1 MGDLNADLL
10 SRSSEVKFLRDLI
23 NELSLKVVNQG
34 PTKHV
39 WNPHTSTD
47 VICVDDNNEIL
58 DQGQRS
64 ANFNNTHELIHI
76 TIKPHI
82 IAPPSELFTYR
93 K

>member
-1 MGDLNADLL
+1 MGDLL
-10 SRSSEVKFLRDLI
+10 SRDSEAESFRDFS

-34 PTKHV
+34 PI
-39 WNPHTSTD
+39 NPVGNSHTWMD
-47 VICVDDNNEIL
+47 FICVDDNDEIL